1 MTAAPTTLP
10 LLEDDSFER
19 VLCVVAHPDDAEY
32 GTSCA
37 VAAWTAR
44 GVEVVYLL
52 LTRGEAGIRTL
63 DPAETAVLR
72 EREQIEG
79 SAAVGVTDVRFLD
92 FPDGE
97 LTPSLELRREVARVI
112 REVRPDVVV
121 TGSWELEAPWGLNHV
136 DHRVCGITVVDAVRD
151 ADNPWIFPELR
162 EAGLEPWAART
173 LLVGGH
179 STPTHGVNVSGA
191 PLEAGIASLEA
202 HRVYLEAIPDHP
214 PARPFLTGMTAAQGP
229 AIGVANGVLFHRWD
243 L

>member
-1 MTAAPTTLP
+1 MDIEVS
-10 LLEDDSFER
+10 LLDDSAFER
-19 VLCVVAHPDDAEY
+19 VLCVVAHPDDVEY

-37 VAAWTAR
+37 VAAWTSR
-44 GVEVVYLL
+44 GVEVTYLL

-63 DPAETAVLR
+63 APAETAVLR

-79 SAAVGVTDVRFLD
+79 SRAVGVTDVRFLD

-112 REVRPDVVV
+112 RDVRPDVVV
-121 TGSWELEAPWGLNHV
+121 TGTWELESPWGLNHV
-136 DHRVCGITVVDAVRD
+136 DHRVAGITVVDAIRD
-151 ADNPWIFPELR
+151 ADNPWVFTDLT

-179 STPTHGVNVSGA
+179 GRPTHGVDVSGE
-191 PLEAGIASLEA
+191 PLERGIASLEA

-214 PARPFLTGMTAAQGP
+214 PARPFITRMTAEQGKP
-229 AIGVANGVLFHRWD
+229 LGVANGVLFHAWQM
-243 L
+243 